1 MKKTLIA
8 ALLLIGALF
17 STDVVGQNAKFM
29 QAMEKNLAMLDS
41 IQMPDELMN
50 KASQFIRIAM
60 AEPNEWLP
68 SYYAAYCQIMA
79 TTRAKGTEKL
89 DEWLDEADKNL
100 EEGLKRKPNESELL
114 TLKAMASFMRMRVN
128 PMERWQKYG
137 GISQEYL
144 AKAKEADPTNPRPWM
159 LQGQSV
165 LFTPEQFGG
174 GKDKAMPILNTA
186 MDKFNAFKPASKIH
200 PNWGKAYCE
209 SLMK

>member
-1 MKKTLIA
+1 MKQLLIVA
-8 ALLLIGALF
+8 ALVVCALF
-17 STDVVGQNAKFM
+17 PTASQAQNAKYLA
-29 QAMEKNLAMLDS
+29 AMEKNLLHLDS
-41 IQMPDELMN
+41 IQNPEEWMS
-50 KASQFIRIAM
+50 KAGQFARIAM
-60 AEPNEWLP
+60 AEPTEWLP

-79 TTRAKGTEKL
+79 TTRTKGTEKL
-89 DEWLDEADKNL
+89 DEWLDEADKNI
-100 EEGLKRKPNESELL
+100 EEGLKRKPQESELL
-114 TLKAMASFMRMRVN
+114 TLKAMSSFMRMRVN

-137 GISQEYL
+137 GISQENL

-186 MDKFNAFKPASKIH
+186 IDKFNAFKPASKIH
-200 PNWGKAYCE
+200 PIWGKEYCE

>member
-1 MKKTLIA
+1 MKKITFLALCLICTLHP
-8 ALLLIGALF
+8 LLNWAQSARF
-17 STDVVGQNAKFM
+17 T
-29 QAMEKNLAMLDS
+29 QAMEKNLETLDS
-41 IQMPDELMN
+41 IQEPDALMN
-50 KASQFIRIAM
+50 KASQFIRIAS
-60 AEPNEWLP
+60 AETGEWLP

-79 TTRAKGTEKL
+79 TTRLKGTDKL

-114 TLKAMASFMRMRVN
+114 TLKAMSSFMRMRVN

-137 GISQEYL
+137 GISQDNL
-144 AKAKEADPTNPRPWM
+144 ARAKEADPSNPRPWM

-200 PNWGKAYCE
+200 PNWGKGYCE
-209 SLMK
+209 SLLK